1 QHKLKSSQREKV
13 RQFVSLT
20 NLGEKAAISCLSKHD
35 WRLDI
40 ASDSFF
46 NEPEAYFTER
56 RTYVEKRK
64 LESLFNALKGNFRVD
79 YLVQV
84 EYAGFHERLHED
96 GASHKT
102 NAFTWPFELISRKF
116 MMLAFVSNLNCS
128 CSRSKLLNFQY
139 PVPLHCVFLTT
150 EFRSDIA
157 VHGETIGCNLL
168 QGSYLDMAIAY
179 WNILLSDRF
188 TFLDLWTQYLVTHY
202 KRAIPRDTWNLLL
215 DFSQMISSDMSNYDE
230 EGAWP
235 VLIDDFVEWAKPLI
249 QEQNAMS

>member
-1 QHKLKSSQREKV
+1 KSSQREKV

-79 YLVQV
+79 FSVVFGRFSNGVSSHCLGTAAIIFEKFMKSTLLAIISYFPATLSYWLYSPEVCSSIWS
-84 EYAGFHERLHED
+84 RLN
-96 GASHKT
+96 T
-102 NAFTWPFELISRKF
+102 PAFTNDCMKMGVF
-116 MMLAFVSNLNCS
+116 LNFTC
-128 CSRSKLLNFQY
+128 LLN
-139 PVPLHCVFLTT
+139 HRGNDVFL
-150 EFRSDIA
+150 D
-157 VHGETIGCNLL
+157 
-168 QGSYLDMAIAY
+168 LDMAIAY

-249 QEQNAMS
+249 QEQNA

>member
-64 LESLFNALKGNFRVD
+64 LESLFNALKGNPNKQTEIDHFLLTVTD
-79 YLVQV
+79 LQYFL
-84 EYAGFHERLHED
+84 
-96 GASHKT
+96 ASHKT

-139 PVPLHCVFLTT
+139 PGCFILQLADCGFVLTIFLAAFSAVTDVFL
-150 EFRSDIA
+150 D
-157 VHGETIGCNLL
+157 
-168 QGSYLDMAIAY
+168 LDMAIAY

-249 QEQNAMS
+249 QEQNAM